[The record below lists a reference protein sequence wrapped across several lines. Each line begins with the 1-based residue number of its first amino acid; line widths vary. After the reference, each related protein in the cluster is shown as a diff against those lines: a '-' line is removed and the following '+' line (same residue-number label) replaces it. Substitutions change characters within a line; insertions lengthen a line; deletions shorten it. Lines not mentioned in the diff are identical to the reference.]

1 MAGAV
6 GSRFEDNKDNLTA
19 KQFHGQFGA
28 TVAGCLGQGERR
40 VIFFPTP
47 LMTSYVVI
55 YKSDPYN
62 SSAILTLCE
71 VEILAEVG

>member
-6 GSRFEDNKDNLTA
+6 GSRYEANKGNLTA
-19 KQFHGQFGA
+19 MQFHGQIGA
-28 TVAGCLGQGERR
+28 TVNGCLDQGERR
-40 VIFFPTP
+40 VIYFPTP

-55 YKSDPYN
+55 YRSDPYN